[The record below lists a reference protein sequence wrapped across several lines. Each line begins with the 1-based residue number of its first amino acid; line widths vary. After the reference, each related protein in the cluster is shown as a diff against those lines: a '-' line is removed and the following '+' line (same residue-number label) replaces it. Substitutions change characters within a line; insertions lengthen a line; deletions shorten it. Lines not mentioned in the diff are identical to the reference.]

1 MTPRARQTKKRTR
14 IQAVNETRILDAA
27 LDVFAAHGFR
37 GSTID
42 AIAARADMSKPNLLY
57 YFRTKQDIYV
67 AVLRHTLDAW
77 LEPLTA
83 LNPDGEPIEEICGY
97 ITRKLELSRT
107 APEASRLFANE
118 LLHGAPMIRAVL
130 EGPLRELVD
139 EKAAVLQLW
148 IDSGKLAR
156 VDPHHLIF
164 MIWSATQTYADFDT
178 QIRAILGDKAANQQH
193 FATAADTLKR
203 VFCDGL
209 KPS

>member
-1 MTPRARQTKKRTR
+1 MTPRAQQTKKRTR
-14 IQAVNETRILDAA
+14 IQAVNESRILDAA
-27 LDVFAAHGFR
+27 LDIFAANGFR

-77 LEPLTA
+77 LEPLGA
-83 LNPDGEPIEEICGY
+83 LDPDGEPLQEIRGY
-97 ITRKLELSRT
+97 IARKLELSRT

-130 EGPLRELVD
+130 EGPLRQLVD
-139 EKAAVLQLW
+139 EKASVLQHW
-148 IDSGKLAR
+148 IDTGRLAR
-156 VDPHHLIF
+156 IDPHHLIF

-178 QIRAILGDKAANQQH
+178 QIRAILGDATTGQRH
-193 FATAADTLKR
+193 FTTAADTLMA

-209 KPS
+209 RPR